1 MARFPHVPIDR
12 AKFKAW
18 LEHTK
23 QANNL
28 TSNAAFA
35 AELGYDG
42 HMVDNIIQRHYITS
56 PALCAMKLRFG
67 LELEDVA
74 PDPEPEPVPAEPAPA
89 EPEPEPAAEPAPS
102 PAPAVDLTRI
112 EDTLK
117 YLMQAV
123 NAMKDMSDSIQ
134 RGFRVQTYP
143 RLDSALIAEAV
154 KDGMEAFWRTKKDEI
169 VRLMNG
175 VIFAG
180 TFEAGKRLTEMDR
193 KAG

>member
-1 MARFPHVPIDR
+1 MPRCQHVAIDR
-12 AKFKAW
+12 AKFEAW
-18 LEHTK
+18 LKNAK

-42 HMVDNIIQRHYITS
+42 NMVSNIIQRHYITR
-56 PALCAMKLRFG
+56 PVLCAMKHRFG
-67 LELEDVA
+67 LELEDIA
-74 PDPEPEPVPAEPAPA
+74 PDPEPELVPT

-102 PAPAVDLTRI
+102 PAPAVDLTQI

-154 KDGMEAFWRTKKDEI
+154 RDGMEAFWRTKKDEI